1 MIDTRFIV
9 AKKRLAVKLDLR
21 NSESL
26 EGNVFL
32 HYAKDESG
40 KPETPYDMLIDDRK
54 FIVFDQSSSGVFF
67 INKDSIL
74 RLRYEVEEKSGD
86 DGFNF
91 SANIDVRMADGYDLH
106 GKVMALL
113 PEESARLFDF
123 LNNAESNHILLHQGS
138 NQRVIINKN
147 KVDKIMIV

>member
-9 AKKRLAVKLDLR
+9 AKKRLEINLDLR

-40 KPETPYDMLIDDRK
+40 KPETPYDMLIDERK
-54 FIVFDQSSSGVFF
+54 FIVFDQVPNGVYF
-67 INKDSIL
+67 IHKDSIL
-74 RLRYEVEEKSGD
+74 RLTYKEEEKAGD
-86 DGFNF
+86 GGFNF
-91 SANIDVRMADGYDLH
+91 SANIEVRMADGFDVQ

-123 LNNAESNHILLHQGS
+123 LNNAEGDFILLHQDN

-147 KVDKIMIV
+147 EIDKIIII

>member
-9 AKKRLAVKLDLR
+9 AKKRLEINLDLR

-26 EGNVFL
+26 DGNVFL

-40 KPETPYDMLIDDRK
+40 KPETPYDMLIDERK
-54 FIVFDQSSSGVFF
+54 FIVFDLAGDGVCF

-74 RLRYEVEEKSGD
+74 RLTYEEEEKTGD
-86 DGFNF
+86 YSFNF
-91 SANIDVRMADGYDLH
+91 SANIEVRMADGFDLQ
-106 GKVMALL
+106 GKVMSLL

-123 LNNAESNHILLHQGS
+123 LNTDEGYFILLHQDS
-138 NQRVIINKN
+138 NKRVIINKN
-147 KVDKIMIV
+147 EIDKIMII